1 MNTNDYESV
10 KKQLLNALN
19 EKETEN
25 GDKAFNS
32 TLNKYFDIIGQTA
45 YYRENLVELLSFNI
59 DTGEFDKWFSMLV
72 RDGRLGSG
80 ERAIGRILL
89 SQTSV
94 TPEEVYNCGRADDL
108 LFIGIE
114 AGRVEFLDYFIKKL
128 LDGDLNCK
136 KWFPREHSSKKEW
149 YKVIMKRINK
159 KFIDINNK
167 QIRKLI
173 KSDTVESVL
182 SRNEIVKDYSK
193 VPSLAMLKYFNTFI
207 RKDGENFGEYLEEV
221 KNGEKKM
228 NTSVTTPYDL
238 FKVKI
243 EDTEKDIIFNSF
255 KNKKFNIL
263 PILDNS
269 ASMYDNKDSSGK
281 AKAIAH
287 YVAKN
292 STYLYNIIMFFSDR
306 PKLVELG
313 YTYRGD
319 MKILN
324 SCNDVANTDFS
335 KVMKALEK
343 IQDYPDYFLVLS
355 DMEFDAGSNQTKD
368 DAMKI
373 IKEKSEK
380 TRIIWWNFNS
390 RQVTFPEIDKYG
402 NIFLSGYSPQL
413 LSLLDVNFDLE
424 NVMNGMVEEY
434 KKQYNNKY
442 NI

>member
-1 MNTNDYESV
+1 MEKNDYGNI

-114 AGRVEFLDYFIKKL
+114 AGRVEFLDYFIQKL
-128 LDGDLNCK
+128 LDEDLNCK

-159 KFIDINNK
+159 KFTYMNGK
-167 QIRKLI
+167 QIRRLI
-173 KSDTVESVL
+173 KSDTVESIL
-182 SRNEIVKDYSK
+182 SRNDTVQDYSK
-193 VPSLAMLKYFNTFI
+193 VPSLAMLKYFNTFK
-207 RKDGENFGEYLEEV
+207 RKDTVDFERYLEEV
-221 KNGEKKM
+221 KNGKKNM
-228 NTSVTTPYDL
+228 NTSVTTPYEL
-238 FKVKI
+238 FKANI
-243 EDTEKDIIFNSF
+243 EDTEKDIIFKSF
-255 KNKKFNIL
+255 KNKEFNIL

-269 ASMYDNKDSSGK
+269 ASMYDDTDSSGK

-292 STYLYNIIMFFSDR
+292 STYLYNNIMFFSDR

-313 YTYRGD
+313 STYRDD

-324 SCNDVANTDFS
+324 SCSDVANTDFS

-380 TRIIWWNFNS
+380 TKIIWWNFNS
-390 RQVTFPEIDKYG
+390 RQVTFPETDEYG

-413 LSLLDVNFDLE
+413 LSLLNVNFDLE
-424 NVMNGMVEEY
+424 NIINGMVEEY
-434 KKQYNNKY
+434 KKKY
-442 NI
+442 NSRYNI

>member
-1 MNTNDYESV
+1 
-10 KKQLLNALN
+10 
-19 EKETEN
+19 
-25 GDKAFNS
+25 
-32 TLNKYFDIIGQTA
+32 
-45 YYRENLVELLSFNI
+45 
-59 DTGEFDKWFSMLV
+59 
-72 RDGRLGSG
+72 
-80 ERAIGRILL
+80 
-89 SQTSV
+89 
-94 TPEEVYNCGRADDL
+94 
-108 LFIGIE
+108 
-114 AGRVEFLDYFIKKL
+114 
-128 LDGDLNCK
+128 
-136 KWFPREHSSKKEW
+136 
-149 YKVIMKRINK
+149 
-159 KFIDINNK
+159 
-167 QIRKLI
+167 
-173 KSDTVESVL
+173 
-182 SRNEIVKDYSK
+182 
-193 VPSLAMLKYFNTFI
+193 MLKYFNTFI

-243 EDTEKDIIFNSF
+243 EDTEKDIIFKSF

-269 ASMYDNKDSSGK
+269 ASMYDSTDSSGK

-292 STYLYNIIMFFSDR
+292 STYLYNNIMFFSNR
-306 PKLVELG
+306 PKLVELS
-313 YTYRGD
+313 YTYKGD

-335 KVMKALEK
+335 KVMKALEI

-355 DMEFDAGSNQTKD
+355 DMEFDEGSNQTKD

-390 RQVTFPEIDKYG
+390 RQVTFPETDEYG

-413 LSLLDVNFDLE
+413 LSLLNVNFDLE
-424 NVMNGMVEEY
+424 NIINGMVEEY
-434 KKQYNNKY
+434 KKKY
-442 NI
+442 NSRYNI

>member
-1 MNTNDYESV
+1 MNTNDYESI

-159 KFIDINNK
+159 KFTKYK
-167 QIRKLI
+167 QRICHHFFLCKEI
-173 KSDTVESVL
+173 E
-182 SRNEIVKDYSK
+182 NEWQCH
-193 VPSLAMLKYFNTFI
+193 
-207 RKDGENFGEYLEEV
+207 ENRTEISHSEKHQIEQ
-221 KNGEKKM
+221 KNG
-228 NTSVTTPYDL
+228 
-238 FKVKI
+238 I
-243 EDTEKDIIFNSF
+243 
-255 KNKKFNIL
+255 
-263 PILDNS
+263 
-269 ASMYDNKDSSGK
+269 
-281 AKAIAH
+281 
-287 YVAKN
+287 
-292 STYLYNIIMFFSDR
+292 R
-306 PKLVELG
+306 
-313 YTYRGD
+313 
-319 MKILN
+319 
-324 SCNDVANTDFS
+324 
-335 KVMKALEK
+335 
-343 IQDYPDYFLVLS
+343 
-355 DMEFDAGSNQTKD
+355 
-368 DAMKI
+368 
-373 IKEKSEK
+373 
-380 TRIIWWNFNS
+380 
-390 RQVTFPEIDKYG
+390 
-402 NIFLSGYSPQL
+402 
-413 LSLLDVNFDLE
+413 
-424 NVMNGMVEEY
+424 
-434 KKQYNNKY
+434 
-442 NI
+442 